1 MGTRRPSMK
10 YRDNINGVH
19 VYDVVRIG
27 RGYFKNKLA
36 ICTWVDFAKRE
47 LKLKVIDNG
56 IDITLHK
63 NSVDFC
69 YHNTKT
75 AAKQWFE
82 VIEHNCAKNAKNWS
96 DIKYI
101 KEHWNDLL
109 AKNSYTARA
118 IAKIV
123 EVHRRNDDAYLEW
136 LEYYRRPLDI
146 MFAYD
151 DFDFCCKLIKDLET
165 RESKHFR
172 DDIIK
177 KIYDAI
183 WKQ

>member
-1 MGTRRPSMK
+1 MPPVSADK
-10 YRDNINGVH
+10 YGIERVVLNILSNAIKYTPENGKIKIYVGF
-19 VYDVVRIG
+19 VYNDAYI
-27 RGYFKNKLA
+27 K
-36 ICTWVDFAKRE
+36 I
-47 LKLKVIDNG
+47 IDNG

-75 AAKQWFE
+75 AAKQWFG

-118 IAKIV
+118 IAKIAQI
-123 EVHRRNDDAYLEW
+123 HRRDDDAYLEW
-136 LEYYRRPLDI
+136 LEYYHKPLDVI
-146 MFAYD
+146 FAYPD
-151 DFDFCCKLIKDLET
+151 VEFCDILIKDLARHEC
-165 RESKHFR
+165 KDFR
-172 DDIIK
+172 DDIVR
-177 KIYDAI
+177 KIHSAA
-183 WKQ
+183 WKT

>member
-1 MGTRRPSMK
+1 MNNRPTMK
-10 YRDNINGVH
+10 YPDNTNSVH
-19 VYDVVRIG
+19 VYDVVRIK
-27 RGYFKNKLA
+27 RGYFKDKLA

-75 AAKQWFE
+75 AAKQWFD

-118 IAKIV
+118 IAKIAQI
-123 EVHRRNDDAYLEW
+123 HRRDDDAYLEW
-136 LEYYRRPLDI
+136 LEYYHRCLDI
-146 MFAYD
+146 IFAYPD
-151 DFDFCCKLIKDLET
+151 IEFCGVLIKDLVR
-165 RESKHFR
+165 REYKEFR
-172 DDIIK
+172 DDIVR
-177 KIYDAI
+177 KIHNAV
-183 WKQ
+183 WN